1 MEILLTPEEAA
12 DRLQV
17 KPSTI
22 KSWLRDGKLK
32 GLKAGKVWRIQ
43 LPELQRFL
51 ETSAAMATSV

>member
-1 MEILLTPEEAA
+1 MDILLTPEEAA

-17 KPSTI
+17 KPSTV

-32 GLKAGKVWRIQ
+32 GFKAGKMWRVP

-51 ETSAAMATSV
+51 EISVMVSSA